1 MRGTT
6 VIAVDAT
13 HTFGKFTA
21 SSATLS
27 SITLKDL
34 TTLMGLL
41 PQYAIGGAKW
51 YMSQQMFYTV
61 IANLLAAAGGNRLDI
76 LSQGIEKRLLGFGVA
91 IAQKLPISAPGSGNV
106 QMHFG
111 DMSRA
116 AMMGERRGV
125 TIKRSDHR
133 YFENDQ
139 IGLLGT
145 ERFDVNVHDM
155 GSTTV
160 AGPLVSLV
168 SP

>member
-1 MRGTT
+1 
-6 VIAVDAT
+6 
-13 HTFGKFTA
+13 
-21 SSATLS
+21 
-27 SITLKDL
+27 
-34 TTLMGLL
+34 
-41 PQYAIGGAKW
+41 
-51 YMSQQMFYTV
+51 MSQQFFYAIV
-61 IANLLAAAGGNRLDI
+61 ANLLAAAGGNRLDI
-76 LSQGIEKRLLGFGVA
+76 LSQGIEKRLLGFPVV
-91 IAQKLPISAPGSGNV
+91 IAQTLPISAPGSGLV
-106 QMHFG
+106 QLHFG
-111 DMSRA
+111 DLTMA

-155 GSTTV
+155 GNTLV